1 MMNPWIIAYLVGSSL
16 ALLLLVFL
24 VLNQQS
30 TISAMK
36 ELSSA
41 LRDKWAQTEGRT
53 SKIEKAVDWFLER
66 KGLKLDR
73 SNISWDWTIRPIQQ
87 GHELDDWWKQIQR
100 HREEIVYALYESTK
114 SALDDHDK
122 EKNKKDKKGKKKK

>member
-1 MMNPWIIAYLVGSSL
+1 MNPWIIAYLVGSSL

-53 SKIEKAVDWFLER
+53 HKIEKAVDWFLER

-73 SNISWDWTIRPIQQ
+73 SNISWDWTIMPIQQ

-114 SALDDHDK
+114 SALDDHEK
-122 EKNKKDKKGKKKK
+122 EKNKKGKKK

>member
-1 MMNPWIIAYLVGSSL
+1 MNPWIIAYLVGSSL

-53 SKIEKAVDWFLER
+53 RKIEKAVDWWLER
-66 KGLKLDR
+66 SGLKLDR
-73 SNISWDWTIRPIQQ
+73 SNISWDWAIMPIQQ
-87 GHELDDWWKQIQR
+87 GHELDYWWKQIQR

-114 SALDDHDK
+114 NALDDHEK
-122 EKNKKDKKGKKKK
+122 EKEKKGKKK

>member
-1 MMNPWIIAYLVGSSL
+1 MNPWIIAYIVGSTL

-36 ELSSA
+36 ELSSS

-53 SKIEKAVDWFLER
+53 RKIEKAVDWWLER
-66 KGLKLDR
+66 SGLKLDR
-73 SNISWDWTIRPIQQ
+73 SNISWDWTIIPIHQ

-100 HREEIVYALYESTK
+100 HRQEIVYALYEASK
-114 SALDDHDK
+114 NALDDHEKDK
-122 EKNKKDKKGKKKK
+122 NKKGKKK

>member
-1 MMNPWIIAYLVGSSL
+1 MNPWIIAYLVGSSL

-53 SKIEKAVDWFLER
+53 RKIEKAVDWWLER
-66 KGLKLDR
+66 NGLKLDR
-73 SNISWDWTIRPIQQ
+73 SNISWDWNIMPIQQ
-87 GHELDDWWKQIQR
+87 GHELDEWWKQIQR

-122 EKNKKDKKGKKKK
+122 EKNKKDKKGKNKK

>member
-1 MMNPWIIAYLVGSSL
+1 MINPWIIAYLVGSTL

-53 SKIEKAVDWFLER
+53 RKIEKAVDWWLER
-66 KGLKLDR
+66 SGLKLDR
-73 SNISWDWTIRPIQQ
+73 SNISWDWTIMPIQQ

-114 SALDDHDK
+114 SALDDHEK
-122 EKNKKDKKGKKKK
+122 EKNKKGKNK

>member
-1 MMNPWIIAYLVGSSL
+1 MNPWIIAYLVGSSL

-24 VLNQQS
+24 VLSQQS

-36 ELSSA
+36 ELSSS

-53 SKIEKAVDWFLER
+53 RKIEKAVDWFLER

-73 SNISWDWTIRPIQQ
+73 SNISWDWNIMPIQQ
-87 GHELDDWWKQIQR
+87 GHELDEWWKQIQR

-122 EKNKKDKKGKKKK
+122 EKNKKDKKGKNKK

>member
-1 MMNPWIIAYLVGSSL
+1 MPTLIYAYIIGSSIV
-16 ALLLLVFL
+16 LLLLLFL
-24 VLNQQS
+24 VFQMQGS
-30 TISAMK
+30 VSEMK
-36 ELSSA
+36 ERFSYM
-41 LRDKWAQTEGRT
+41 RDKWAQTEGRT
-53 SKIEKAVDWFLER
+53 RKIEKAVDWFLER

-73 SNISWDWTIRPIQQ
+73 SNISWDWNIMPIQQ
-87 GHELDDWWKQIQR
+87 GHELDEWWKQIQR

>member
-1 MMNPWIIAYLVGSSL
+1 MNPWIIAYLVGSTL

-24 VLNQQS
+24 VLSQQS

-36 ELSSA
+36 ELSSN
-41 LRDKWAQTEGRT
+41 LRDKWAQTEART
-53 SKIEKAVDWFLER
+53 RKIEKAVDWFLER

-73 SNISWDWTIRPIQQ
+73 SNISWDWTIMPIQQ

-100 HREEIVYALYESTK
+100 HREEIVYALYEASK
-114 SALDDHDK
+114 MALTDHDK
-122 EKNKKDKKGKKKK
+122 DKNNNKKGNKK

>member
-1 MMNPWIIAYLVGSSL
+1 MNPWIIAYLVGSSL

-30 TISAMK
+30 TIYEMK

-41 LRDKWAQTEGRT
+41 LRDKWACTEGRT
-53 SKIEKAVDWFLER
+53 RKIEKAVDWFLER

-73 SNISWDWTIRPIQQ
+73 SNISWDWTIMPIQQ

-100 HREEIVYALYESTK
+100 HREEIVYALYEATK
-114 SALDDHDK
+114 NALDDNEK
-122 EKNKKDKKGKKKK
+122 EKNKKGKKK

>member
-1 MMNPWIIAYLVGSSL
+1 MPTLIYAYIIGSSIV
-16 ALLLLVFL
+16 LLLLLFL
-24 VLNQQS
+24 VFQMQGS
-30 TISAMK
+30 VSEMK
-36 ELSSA
+36 ELLSS
-41 LRDKWAQTEGRT
+41 LRDKWAQTEGRIR
-53 SKIEKAVDWFLER
+53 KIEKAVDWFLER

-73 SNISWDWTIRPIQQ
+73 SNISWDWTIMPIQQ
-87 GHELDDWWKQIQR
+87 GHELDEWWKQIQR

>member
-1 MMNPWIIAYLVGSSL
+1 MPTLIYAYIIGSSIV
-16 ALLLLVFL
+16 LLLLLFL
-24 VLNQQS
+24 VFQMQGS
-30 TISAMK
+30 VSEMK
-36 ELSSA
+36 ELLSS

-53 SKIEKAVDWFLER
+53 RKIEKAVDWFLER
-66 KGLKLDR
+66 NGLKLDR
-73 SNISWDWTIRPIQQ
+73 SNISWDWNIMPIQQ
-87 GHELDDWWKQIQR
+87 GHELDEWWKQIQR

>member
-1 MMNPWIIAYLVGSSL
+1 MNPWIIAYLVGSSL

-30 TISAMK
+30 TISSMK

-53 SKIEKAVDWFLER
+53 HKIEKAVDWFLER

-73 SNISWDWTIRPIQQ
+73 SNISWDWTIMPIQQ

-100 HREEIVYALYESTK
+100 HREEIVYALYEASK
-114 SALDDHDK
+114 MALTDHDND
-122 EKNKKDKKGKKKK
+122 KNKKGKKK

>member
-1 MMNPWIIAYLVGSSL
+1 MPTLIYAYIIGSSIV
-16 ALLLLVFL
+16 LLLLLFL
-24 VLNQQS
+24 VFQMQGS
-30 TISAMK
+30 VSEMK
-36 ELSSA
+36 ELLSS

-53 SKIEKAVDWFLER
+53 RKIEKAVDWFLER
-66 KGLKLDR
+66 NGLKLDR
-73 SNISWDWTIRPIQQ
+73 SNISWDWTIMPIQQ
-87 GHELDDWWKQIQR
+87 GHELDDWWKQIQM

>member
-1 MMNPWIIAYLVGSSL
+1 MNPWIIAYLVGSSL

-36 ELSSA
+36 ELSSD

-53 SKIEKAVDWFLER
+53 RKIEKAVDWWLER
-66 KGLKLDR
+66 SGLKLDR
-73 SNISWDWTIRPIQQ
+73 SNISWDWTIIPIRQ

-100 HREEIVYALYESTK
+100 HREEIVYALYEANK
-114 SALDDHDK
+114 RALEDNEKDK
-122 EKNKKDKKGKKKK
+122 NKKGKKK

>member
-1 MMNPWIIAYLVGSSL
+1 MMNPWIIAYLVGSAL

-53 SKIEKAVDWFLER
+53 RKIEKAVDWFLER

-73 SNISWDWTIRPIQQ
+73 SNISWDWNIMPIQQ
-87 GHELDDWWKQIQR
+87 GHELDEWWKQIQR

-114 SALDDHDK
+114 NALEDHDK

>member
-1 MMNPWIIAYLVGSSL
+1 MPTLIYAYIIGSSIV
-16 ALLLLVFL
+16 LLLLLFL
-24 VLNQQS
+24 VFQMQGS
-30 TISAMK
+30 VSEMK
-36 ELSSA
+36 ELLSS
-41 LRDKWAQTEGRT
+41 LRDKWAQTAGRIR
-53 SKIEKAVDWFLER
+53 KIEKAVDWFLER

-73 SNISWDWTIRPIQQ
+73 SNISWDWTIMPIQQ
-87 GHELDDWWKQIQR
+87 GHELDEWWKQIQR

>member
-1 MMNPWIIAYLVGSSL
+1 MNPWIIAYLVGSSL

-53 SKIEKAVDWFLER
+53 HKIEKAVDWFLER

-73 SNISWDWTIRPIQQ
+73 SNISWDWTIMPIQQ

-100 HREEIVYALYESTK
+100 HREEIVYALYEASK
-114 SALDDHDK
+114 MALTDHDND
-122 EKNKKDKKGKKKK
+122 KNKKGKKK